1 MKCFCWTIRGLN
13 GNIRKSDV
21 QRWIHLNRPMFG
33 AFLETHVKQ
42 ETIDALMTSTFP
54 GWSYDSN
61 HSSEAENGRIV
72 LIWNPLLSVV
82 VYLKTPQILVC
93 GIFDPSSGE
102 SITVGFVYA
111 YNEHSHRVPLW
122 NSICQLSAMPLI
134 KNSPWIV
141 LRDFNQVLDTSE
153 VYSLYPSPI
162 DVGGI
167 TDFQDCLQESEIFDL
182 SFRGCPL
189 TWSNK
194 SPSNPKSRK
203 LDRALV
209 NEAWIDKFPNWL
221 YLILRA
227 LQIILRVLSPS
238 QMKLQEGTLDLHS
251 SPSLPLIL
259 IMLICWKMLGILL

>member
-1 MKCFCWTIRGLN
+1 
-13 GNIRKSDV
+13 
-21 QRWIHLNRPMFG
+21 MFG